1 VIRKEDLRSIILDQ
15 RQNLEAE
22 NRFIT
27 RNQLNTID
35 PDSPQA
41 LVITGVRR
49 CGKTILLKE
58 LAQSLPGYYYLSFE
72 DARLTP
78 FEATDFI
85 KTEEV
90 FLEEFGKCDYLLF
103 EEIQNVPGWEF
114 YIRQKLD
121 QKRHVILSGSNAR
134 LLSREPGT
142 HLTGRHLDF
151 ELFPFSYQEYLVF
164 KNTTAGLSSFQKY
177 LTLGGFPEFLFS
189 RKKDYLQQLLIDVL
203 MRDIAVKHAV
213 RNVKV
218 LKEMT
223 VFLLSNVGKDY
234 SYHSI
239 RRVFSLGAVTTVI
252 DYISFLEES
261 YLLFSIPKFDHS
273 LKNQSVNPKK
283 IYAVDNGLALANS
296 LSFSS
301 DMGRMLENLVFL
313 MLRRRYKEIY
323 YFRDTRECDFIVR
336 ESGVVTMAVQV
347 CAQLTH
353 DNKDRELEGL
363 KNAMLFFN
371 LPEGLLLTMNED
383 DKITIGDRTI
393 TIKPVWKWNC

>member
-1 VIRKEDLRSIILDQ
+1 MIRKEDLRSIILDQ

-35 PDSPQA
+35 PDSSQA

-72 DARLTP
+72 DVRLTP

-121 QKRHVILSGSNAR
+121 QKRHVIISGSNAR
-134 LLSREPGT
+134 LFSLEPGT

-177 LTLGGFPEFLFS
+177 LTLGGFPEFLIS
-189 RKKDYLQQLLIDVL
+189 RKKEYLQLLLIDVL

-223 VFLLSNVGKDY
+223 VFLLSNIGKDY

-273 LKNQSVNPKK
+273 PKNQLVNPKK

-363 KNAMLFFN
+363 KNAMLFFD
-371 LPEGLLLTMNED
+371 LPEGFLLTMNED
-383 DKITIGDRTI
+383 DKITFGDRTI

>member
-1 VIRKEDLRSIILDQ
+1 MIRKEDLQSVILDQ

-27 RNQLNTID
+27 RKQLNTID

-49 CGKTILLKE
+49 CGKTTLLKE
-58 LAQSLPGYYYLSFE
+58 LAQSLPGYYYLTFE
-72 DARLTP
+72 DVRLTP

-90 FLEEFGKCDYLLF
+90 FQEEFGKCDYLLF
-103 EEIQNVPGWEF
+103 DEIQNVPGWEI

-121 QKRHVILSGSNAR
+121 QKRHVIISGSNAR
-134 LLSREPGT
+134 LLSRELGT

-164 KNTTAGLSSFQKY
+164 ENTTAGLSSFQKY
-177 LTLGGFPEFLFS
+177 LTLGGFPEFLIS
-189 RKKDYLQQLLIDVL
+189 HKKDYLQQLLIDVL

-223 VFLLSNVGKDY
+223 VFLLSNIGKDY

-301 DMGRMLENLVFL
+301 DTGRMLENLVFL

-336 ESGVVTMAVQV
+336 ESGTVTMAVQV

-363 KNAMLFFN
+363 KNAMLFFD

-383 DKITIGDRTI
+383 DKIIIGDRTI

>member
-1 VIRKEDLRSIILDQ
+1 MIRKEDLRSVILDQ

-22 NRFIT
+22 NQFIT

-49 CGKTILLKE
+49 CGKTTLLKE

-72 DARLTP
+72 DVRLTP

-90 FLEEFGKCDYLLF
+90 FKEEFGKCDYLLF
-103 EEIQNVPGWEF
+103 DEIQNVPGWEI

-121 QKRHVILSGSNAR
+121 QKRHVIISGSNAR
-134 LLSREPGT
+134 LLSRELGT

-164 KNTTAGLSSFQKY
+164 ENTTAGLSSFQKY

-301 DMGRMLENLVFL
+301 DTGRMLENLVFL

>member
-1 VIRKEDLRSIILDQ
+1 MIRKEDLRSIILDQ

-49 CGKTILLKE
+49 CGKTTLLKE

-72 DARLTP
+72 DVRLTP

-90 FLEEFGKCDYLLF
+90 FKEEFGKCDYLLF
-103 EEIQNVPGWEF
+103 DEIQNVPGWEI

-121 QKRHVILSGSNAR
+121 QKRHVIISGSNAR
-134 LLSREPGT
+134 LLSRELGT

-189 RKKDYLQQLLIDVL
+189 RKKDYLQQLLIDIL

-301 DMGRMLENLVFL
+301 DTGRMLENLVFL

>member
-1 VIRKEDLRSIILDQ
+1 
-15 RQNLEAE
+15 
-22 NRFIT
+22 
-27 RNQLNTID
+27 LNTID

>member
-1 VIRKEDLRSIILDQ
+1 MIRKEDLRSIILDQ

-223 VFLLSNVGKDY
+223 VFLLSNIGKDY

-273 LKNQSVNPKK
+273 PKNQSVNPKK

-301 DMGRMLENLVFL
+301 DTGRMLENLVFL

-336 ESGVVTMAVQV
+336 ESGTVTIAVQV

-363 KNAMLFFN
+363 KNAMLFFD
-371 LPEGLLLTMNED
+371 LPEGFLLTMNED
-383 DKITIGDRTI
+383 DKITFGDRTI

>member
-1 VIRKEDLRSIILDQ
+1 MIRKEDLRSVILDQ

-22 NRFIT
+22 NQFIT

-49 CGKTILLKE
+49 CGKTTLLKE

-72 DARLTP
+72 DVRLTP

-90 FLEEFGKCDYLLF
+90 FKEEFGKCDYLLF
-103 EEIQNVPGWEF
+103 DEIQNVPGWEI

-121 QKRHVILSGSNAR
+121 QKRHVIISGSNAR
-134 LLSREPGT
+134 LLSRELGT

-164 KNTTAGLSSFQKY
+164 ENTTAGLSSFQKY

-189 RKKDYLQQLLIDVL
+189 RKKDYLQQLLIDIL

-301 DMGRMLENLVFL
+301 DTGRMLENLVFL

-353 DNKDRELEGL
+353 DNKDMELEGL

>member
-1 VIRKEDLRSIILDQ
+1 MIRKEDLRSVILDQ

-22 NRFIT
+22 NQFIT

-49 CGKTILLKE
+49 CGKTTLLKE

-72 DARLTP
+72 DVRLTP

-90 FLEEFGKCDYLLF
+90 FKEEFGKCDYLLF
-103 EEIQNVPGWEF
+103 DEIQNVPGWEI

-121 QKRHVILSGSNAR
+121 QKRHVIISGSNAR
-134 LLSREPGT
+134 LLSRELGT

-164 KNTTAGLSSFQKY
+164 ENTTAGLSSFQKY

-189 RKKDYLQQLLIDVL
+189 RKKDYLQQLLIDIL

>member
-1 VIRKEDLRSIILDQ
+1 MIRKEDLRSIILDQ

-49 CGKTILLKE
+49 CGKTTLLKE

-72 DARLTP
+72 DVRLTP

-103 EEIQNVPGWEF
+103 DEIQNVPGWEI

-121 QKRHVILSGSNAR
+121 QKRHVILTGSNAR

-164 KNTTAGLSSFQKY
+164 ENTTAGLSSFQKY
-177 LTLGGFPEFLFS
+177 LTLGGFPEFLIS
-189 RKKDYLQQLLIDVL
+189 GKKDYLQQLLIDVL

-223 VFLLSNVGKDY
+223 VFLLSNIGKDY

-301 DMGRMLENLVFL
+301 DTGRMLENLVFL

-336 ESGVVTMAVQV
+336 ESGAVTMAVQV

-363 KNAMLFFN
+363 KNAMLFFD